1 MILIIGED
9 EKKLE
14 NAVNKVKKICDTDD
28 YDIRTVVEI
37 SRILVPMSKDD
48 RAYLY
53 DYGRKAKELAQEAD
67 TVYLY
72 RDKLVR
78 LK

>member
-1 MILIIGED
+1 
-9 EKKLE
+9 
-14 NAVNKVKKICDTDD
+14 
-28 YDIRTVVEI
+28 
-37 SRILVPMSKDD
+37 MSKDD

-53 DYGRKAKELAQEAD
+53 EYGRKAKELAQEAD

>member
-14 NAVNKVKKICDTDD
+14 NVVNKVKEICDKDD
-28 YDIRTVVEI
+28 RDIRTVVEI
-37 SRILVPMSKDD
+37 SRILVPMSKDE

-67 TVYLY
+67 AVYLY

>member
-14 NAVNKVKKICDTDD
+14 NAVNKVKKICDIDD
-28 YDIRTVVEI
+28 HDIRTVVEI
-37 SRILVPMSKDD
+37 SRILVPMSKVD
-48 RAYLY
+48 RAHLY
-53 DYGRKAKELAQEAD
+53 DYGKKAKELAQEAD

>member
-28 YDIRTVVEI
+28 QDIRTVVEI

>member
-14 NAVNKVKKICDTDD
+14 NAVNKVKKICDKDD
-28 YDIRTVVEI
+28 RDIRTVVEI
-37 SRILVPMSKDD
+37 SRILVPMSKDE

-53 DYGRKAKELAQEAD
+53 DYGRKAKELVQEAD

>member
-14 NAVNKVKKICDTDD
+14 NAVNKVKQICDTDD
-28 YDIRTVVEI
+28 HDIRTVVEI